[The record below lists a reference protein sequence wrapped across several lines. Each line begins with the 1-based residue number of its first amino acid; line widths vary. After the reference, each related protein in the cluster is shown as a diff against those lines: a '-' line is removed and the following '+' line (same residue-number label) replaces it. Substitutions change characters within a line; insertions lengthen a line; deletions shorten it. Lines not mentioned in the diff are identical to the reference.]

1 VAGAHT
7 VALVRR
13 PGEVGAGLGE
23 LPKEVVEEKADV
35 VARAM
40 LGVVQSGGAE
50 CPEEVAVKVVNN
62 EVNGQLKVE
71 GGGSFASGRVNSGRG
86 LRRGN
91 IAESDVGLIDTQ
103 EEIAEGD
110 VGV

>member
-1 VAGAHT
+1 MAGAHT

-86 LRRGN
+86 LRRGRHRG
-91 IAESDVGLIDTQ
+91 ERVGLIDTQ